1 VTAKLCFWAPG
12 EDASF
17 AHSGGWRLQINERTG
32 ATFNAGVFCKMEP
45 ILRVLARQPS
55 FDQRLIQ
62 DYLGHRASK
71 YTVHNT
77 RVAARRFDGLWEQ

>member
-1 VTAKLCFWAPG
+1 VPAKLCFWAPG

-17 AHSGGWRLQINERTG
+17 AHSGGWPVADKREDG
-32 ATFNAGVFCKMEP
+32 SHFNAGVFCKMEP
-45 ILRVLARQPS
+45 ILRVLARQPG

-77 RVAARRFDGLWEQ
+77 RVAAGRFDGLWEQ

>member
-1 VTAKLCFWAPG
+1 MP
-12 EDASF
+12 
-17 AHSGGWRLQINERTG
+17 HSRIREAGRLQINARMG
-32 ATFNAGVFCKMEP
+32 AAFNAGVFCKMEP

-77 RVAARRFDGLWEQ
+77 RVAARRFDGMWEQ